1 MMKIY
6 YVDGKFVP
14 SDQAVIPV
22 DDLAVLRGYGVC
34 DIMRTYRGR
43 PYFLSDHI
51 KRLENSAREIGLSL
65 PWMTKDIKDI
75 VLETL
80 KRNKNIDEANIRIII
95 TGGSSSD
102 FLHPQGDPRLIIL
115 ITDIAKLPD
124 AWYTKGVK
132 VITHPLE
139 RIFPD
144 AKVTSYIP
152 AAMAL
157 KEAKKKG
164 AIEAIYINRKGQAME
179 GTTSNLFAFFN
190 DTLVTPRDGVLNG
203 ITRQAILSLAKRLY
217 KIEERPIKLGQLLK
231 ADEIFMTGTSKGVVP
246 IVQVDNHKIANGRP
260 GANTQK
266 IIIELENHTLEFIK
280 A

>member
-1 MMKIY
+1 MKIY

-14 SDQAVIPV
+14 SDQAMIPV
-22 DDLAVLRGYGVC
+22 DDLAVLRGYGVF

-43 PYFLSDHI
+43 PYFLHEHI
-51 KRLENSAREIGLSL
+51 MRLENSAKEIGLAL
-65 PWMTKDIKDI
+65 PWQTRDIKDI

-246 IVQVDNHKIANGRP
+246 IVQVDKHKIANGRP